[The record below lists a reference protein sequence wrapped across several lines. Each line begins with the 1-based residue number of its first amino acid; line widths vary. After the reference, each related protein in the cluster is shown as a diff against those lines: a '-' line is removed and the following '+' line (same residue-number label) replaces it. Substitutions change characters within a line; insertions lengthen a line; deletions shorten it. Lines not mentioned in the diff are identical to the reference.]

1 MVNRIKRNW
10 EELQQELLNI
20 KKNSLMVKIL
30 EYSGKKAHS
39 VFNTDILKDLLEKLL
54 LGVTWKVD
62 LFWDIRIDEMVFGE
76 AN

>member
-30 EYSGKKAHS
+30 EYSGKKAHR

-54 LGVTWKVD
+54 LGVTWEVD

>member
-30 EYSGKKAHS
+30 EYSGKKALS

-54 LGVTWKVD
+54 LGVT
-62 LFWDIRIDEMVFGE
+62 
-76 AN
+76 